1 MTPLLIERAQ
11 ICDAKWNE
19 HICKSLQCVIYA
31 QTYYL
36 DTVCE
41 SWKAL
46 VWPNIQHP
54 DIVMPIPIRRKWG
67 VQVVYQPLF
76 CQYLGLFSLK
86 PLSGLQLESFLR
98 FVSTEFS
105 YISAYHFNPENSIRL
120 SALAHT
126 FPDFNFLQKHT
137 HWLHLKGDL
146 QQVNAGYSRDR
157 KRNLV
162 RSKGYSWEVQRSE
175 DISPLI
181 KLFSENQTACIPGGI
196 DPDAFIRLKA
206 LFEALQARQQA
217 ELYYG
222 LSNEH
227 LHAGHIYAG
236 HIHAGRLHSGHI
248 HAGILIVRFGGRAI
262 YLFNAADQK
271 GRKGN
276 ARTFMLDQHFRS
288 IQRKTL
294 IFDFESPEV
303 DSIAQFY
310 LSFGSVEVS
319 FYAISRNELW
329 FPLKQFQEWRKRF
342 FKTRQGLF

>member
-11 ICDAKWNE
+11 ICDATWNE
-19 HICKSLQCVIYA
+19 HIRESLQCVIYA

-67 VQVVYQPLF
+67 FQVVYQPIF

-98 FVSTEFS
+98 VVSKEFS
-105 YISAYHFNPENSIRL
+105 YIAAYQFSPENSIRL

-126 FPDFNFLQKHT
+126 FPDFNFSQKHT
-137 HWLHLKGDL
+137 HWLHLKGDV
-146 QQVNAGYSRDR
+146 QQLDAGYSKDR

-162 RSKGYSWEVQRSE
+162 RSKGYNWEVQRSA
-175 DISPLI
+175 DIQPLI
-181 KLFSENQTACIPGGI
+181 KLFKENQTARIPGGI
-196 DPDAFIRLKA
+196 DPDAFNRLEA
-206 LFEALQARQQA
+206 LFNVLQARQQA

-222 LSNEH
+222 LSSEDIHAGH
-227 LHAGHIYAG
+227 LHAGYPHAG
-236 HIHAGRLHSGHI
+236 HP
-248 HAGILIVRFGGRAI
+248 HAGILIVKFGGRAI

-271 GRKGN
+271 GRKDN
-276 ARTFMLDQHFRS
+276 ARTFMLDHYFRS
-288 IQRKTL
+288 IQDETL

-303 DSIAQFY
+303 GSIAQFY
-310 LSFGSVEVS
+310 LSFGSFPVS
-319 FYAISRNELW
+319 FYAIRRNELW

-342 FKTRQGLF
+342 FKTRRGLF

>member
-11 ICDAKWNE
+11 ICDATWNE
-19 HICKSLQCVIYA
+19 HIRESLQCVIYA

-67 VQVVYQPLF
+67 FQVVYQPIF

-86 PLSGLQLESFLR
+86 PLSGLQLESFFR
-98 FVSTEFS
+98 VVSKEFS
-105 YISAYHFNPENSIRL
+105 YIAAYQFSPENSIRL
-120 SALAHT
+120 SALAHS
-126 FPDFNFLQKHT
+126 FPDFNFSQKHT
-137 HWLHLKGDL
+137 HWLHWKGDV
-146 QQVNAGYSRDR
+146 QQLDAGYSKDR
-157 KRNLV
+157 KGNLV
-162 RSKGYSWEVQRSE
+162 RSKGYSWEMQRST
-175 DISPLI
+175 DIQPLI
-181 KLFSENQTACIPGGI
+181 KLFKENQTARIPGGI
-196 DPDAFIRLKA
+196 DPDAFSRLEA
-206 LFEALQARQQA
+206 LFNVLQARQQA

-222 LSNEH
+222 LSND
-227 LHAGHIYAG
+227 
-236 HIHAGRLHSGHI
+236 HIHAGHL

-276 ARTFMLDQHFRS
+276 ARTFMLDHYFRS
-288 IQRKTL
+288 IQDETL

-303 DSIAQFY
+303 GSIAQFY
-310 LSFGSVEVS
+310 LSFGSFPVS

-329 FPLKQFQEWRKRF
+329 FPLKQLQEWRKRF